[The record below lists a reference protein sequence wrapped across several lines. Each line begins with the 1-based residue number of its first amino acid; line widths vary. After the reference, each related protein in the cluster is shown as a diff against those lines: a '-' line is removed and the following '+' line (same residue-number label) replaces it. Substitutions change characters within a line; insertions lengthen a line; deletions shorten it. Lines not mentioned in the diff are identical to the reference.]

1 VEAAHAC
8 PPEILAAIALA
19 RRNLA
24 TAGVSDTVLA
34 AASEA
39 AEIVGALVEERELA
53 VAVLG
58 QAALAGGLAQSALD
72 DQTSH
77 AAGNFAAELQRLVA
91 LEFGQ
96 RREGGKTLEATQA
109 EALRKMLLA
118 VVGDPRLVIA
128 RLAVALVQLRGAK
141 HAPPDARRKL
151 AETAQAVF
159 APLANRLGVWQLKW
173 ELEDFAFRYLE
184 PEEYRRIAAALNE
197 KRGDREQFISELCEL
212 LRGEL
217 AKVGIVADVHGRPKH
232 IYSIYRKMQ
241 RKSLAFEELFD
252 VRAVR
257 IVVASIPDCYG
268 ALGVVHSRWHYIPG
282 EFDDYI
288 ATPKD
293 NFYRSIHTAVI
304 GPQSKPVEVQIR
316 SREMHEHSE
325 LGVAAHWR
333 YKEGGARDSGYEK
346 KIEWVRRLL
355 EPAEARDGDRDF
367 IDRVRSELFEDR
379 VYALTPKGEVVDLP
393 RGATPLDF
401 AYQVH
406 TDLGHRCR
414 GAKVNGRIVP
424 LTHRLANGEVVEII
438 SGRERSPSRDWLAPE
453 QRFLAS
459 PRSRAKVRAWFRRL
473 NEADNRAAGREIV
486 ERELAR
492 LGAGELLA
500 ALVQELKARDA
511 DQLYR
516 LLGEGEVTVT
526 QLVHA
531 AERLHTTRRVVPDVI
546 KPRRAPKR
554 GGAAIEVEGLGGFS
568 PTLARCCTPMRPQ
581 PIAGYVTLGHGVTV
595 HRANCPGFLRMSAE
609 RPQRVL
615 AVRWSG
621 DPDVVQPVEVVVLAY
636 DRRGLVR
643 DLTDILAAERLSID
657 SMTTTTDRTEQTA
670 RVVMRFAVPEL
681 EAFSRVLR
689 RFSAVASVLSARRS
703 A

>member
-1 VEAAHAC
+1 
-8 PPEILAAIALA
+8 
-19 RRNLA
+19 
-24 TAGVSDTVLA
+24 
-34 AASEA
+34 
-39 AEIVGALVEERELA
+39 
-53 VAVLG
+53 
-58 QAALAGGLAQSALD
+58 
-72 DQTSH
+72 
-77 AAGNFAAELQRLVA
+77 
-91 LEFGQ
+91 
-96 RREGGKTLEATQA
+96 
-109 EALRKMLLA
+109 A

-128 RLAVALVQLRGAK
+128 RLTIALVQLRGAK
-141 HAPPDARRKL
+141 SAPDETRRRL
-151 AETAQAVF
+151 GETAQAVF

-173 ELEDFAFRYLE
+173 ELEDLAFRYLE

-197 KRGDREQFISELCEL
+197 KRGDRERYISELCEL
-212 LRGEL
+212 LRSEL
-217 AKVGIVADVHGRPKH
+217 ARVGIVADVHGRPKH
-232 IYSIYRKMQ
+232 IYSIWRKMQ
-241 RKSLAFEELFD
+241 RKSLAFAELFD

-257 IVVASIPDCYG
+257 IVVGSIPDCYG

-304 GPQSKPVEVQIR
+304 GPENKPVEVQIR

-333 YKEGGARDSGYEK
+333 YKEGGARDTGYEK

-424 LTHRLANGEVVEII
+424 LSHHLANGEVVEII
-438 SGRERSPSRDWLAPE
+438 TGREPAPSRDWLAPE

-459 PRSRAKVRAWFRRL
+459 PRSRAKVRAWFRRQ
-473 NEADNRAAGREIV
+473 NEVDNRTAGREIL

-492 LGAGELLA
+492 LGAAELLP

-516 LLGEGEVTVT
+516 LLGEGELSAT

-531 AERLHTTRRVVPDVI
+531 AERLHTARRAVPGVI

-554 GGAAIEVEGLGGFS
+554 RAAPIEVEGLGDLS

-581 PIAGYVTLGHGVTV
+581 PVAGYVTLGRGVTV

-609 RPQRVL
+609 RPERVL
-615 AVRWSG
+615 AVRWSA
-621 DPDVVQPVEVVVLAY
+621 DPGVLLPAEVVVLAY

-643 DLTDILAAERLSID
+643 DLTDILAEERLSID
-657 SMTTTTDRTEQTA
+657 SMTTTTDHAEQTA

-681 EAFSRVLR
+681 EALSRVLR
-689 RFSAVASVLSARRS
+689 RLSAVSSVLSARRS
-703 A
+703 G